1 MNDKKIQ
8 SIIDDLSE
16 EVARQRAELTI
27 LRRIVELQ
35 HKTIDSLSLDALML
49 RITREKL

>member
-1 MNDKKIQ
+1 MSDKKIQ

-27 LRRIVELQ
+27 LRRIVEIQ
-35 HKTIDSLSLDALML
+35 RNTIEHLNLDALML
-49 RITREKL
+49 RITREQ